1 MVGFLGTAGAS
12 AGVGGICERF
22 CAESGKGFR
31 PSGRGF
37 RIAAEPVTEVVD
49 FLKLE
54 DVWVE
59 ELDEVERAGLAL
71 TGCADEG
78 LGEGLGDGRFGFEV
92 DWDEGWDDSEAFV
105 AGLGVDARISFNLD
119 GEILSLTIFLCFFSL
134 CSEFGIS

>member
-1 MVGFLGTAGAS
+1 MVVFLGTTGAS
-12 AGVGGICERF
+12 AEVGDACERP
-22 CAESGKGFR
+22 CAESGKGFL

-37 RIAAEPVTEVVD
+37 RIVDEPEIELVD

-54 DVWVE
+54 DVWVD

-92 DWDEGWDDSEAFV
+92 DWDDD
-105 AGLGVDARISFNLD
+105 
-119 GEILSLTIFLCFFSL
+119 
-134 CSEFGIS
+134 